1 MFLFKTTLFYS
12 MKEKFLILRHALSG
26 KWEGEGYA
34 KFPTITD
41 TAYTEQLEFI
51 PDDDKEA
58 IFFNQK
64 TWYKNETLNNGH
76 TVFWDTGFIILKNN
90 MLLLHSVQIGGRME
104 MFALTASATG
114 KFIFDNTGILNDIKT
129 IQAQRIFSIEENCLH
144 YQLNMATKEAGFQN
158 HLKATLR
165 KIQ

>member
-1 MFLFKTTLFYS
+1 
-12 MKEKFLILRHALSG
+12 MKEKFLMLKQSLRG
-26 KWEGEGYA
+26 KWQGEGYA
-34 KFPTITD
+34 KFPTITN
-41 TAYTEQLEFI
+41 TAYAEQLEFI

-64 TWYKNETLNNGH
+64 TWYKNETADNSH

-90 MLLLHSVQIGGRME
+90 MVSLHSAQIGGRME
-104 MFALTASATG
+104 TLTLTASAAG

-129 IQAQRIFSIEENCLH
+129 IQAQRIFSIEENVLH
-144 YQLNMATKEAGFQN
+144 YQLNMATQEAGFQN
-158 HLKATLR
+158 HLTATLR